1 MPDIAFKDVLVRKVD
16 VAVLDKIKEK
26 AKRQKR
32 SLQAEMMLMFRDA
45 AEKSSALD
53 RLEEIRRIRASIK
66 NRLQTDSVV
75 LLREDR
81 DR

>member
-1 MPDIAFKDVLVRKVD
+1 MPDVAFKDVLVRKVD
-16 VAVLDKIKEK
+16 VAVLDKIKER

-32 SLQAEMMLMFRDA
+32 SLQAEMTIIFRDA
-45 AEKSSALD
+45 AEKSLAVD
-53 RLEEIRRIRASIK
+53 RLENLRQIRASIK
-66 NRLQTDSVV
+66 NREQTDSVI